1 MRDAYEPPVIFLPQ
15 SAVCGGIQRGRQG
28 FASKRFKG
36 RFDHCDRVNRDSMN
50 IARAPKQVFHCHR
63 RCSSS
68 NTAGLWHIV
77 LSRP

>member
-15 SAVCGGIQRGRQG
+15 SAVCGGIQRG
-28 FASKRFKG
+28 
-36 RFDHCDRVNRDSMN
+36 RVNRDSMN